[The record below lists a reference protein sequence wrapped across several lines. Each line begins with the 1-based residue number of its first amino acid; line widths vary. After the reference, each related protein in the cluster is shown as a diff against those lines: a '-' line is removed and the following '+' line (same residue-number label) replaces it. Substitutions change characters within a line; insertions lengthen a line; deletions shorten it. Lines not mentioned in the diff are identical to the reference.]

1 MNNSVFP
8 LVFNRFEQNFANFL
22 YHLSPGAPES
32 LRTAAALAARAVSQ
46 QHVCCRLDMPQ
57 LYFDGRVPAFIPSVE
72 SWRADLLRCP
82 AVVSSEAAT
91 PLVLQGNRLYLQ
103 RYYLCEREL
112 AETIRRFATRK
123 SDFDP
128 VATGAALQP
137 LFPHAEQ
144 PGSPEF
150 RQRLAA
156 FAAVR
161 GRLAVISGGP
171 GTGKTYT
178 AARILALH
186 AELAQ
191 IAHRPAPRLMLAAP
205 TGKAA
210 ARLTQSIAAAAM
222 TPTPPAAV
230 TLHRLLG
237 ITPEFPEGR
246 RNHRQPL
253 PVDVAVV
260 DEVSMVPLTLLN
272 AFFSALPDHASVIL
286 LGDMHQL
293 SSVEPGC
300 VFGDLCR
307 AGQPEAYTMEFFND
321 YRSAFGNGL
330 EDFSQT
336 TARLA
341 DATVELTV
349 SRRFNATGGIGRLA
363 EVVKNAHT
371 RHDVDNIRQ
380 LIRQFSN
387 ELTELPCPE
396 NSDSF
401 RRSGTT
407 ELRRL
412 IREHYR
418 PLLLAETAEAALA
431 ALDRFRILTA
441 TRVGPF
447 GSETLNRLVYEW
459 LGKPQSENGTTA
471 FFRGRPLLIVE
482 NDRDADLF
490 NGDTGIVFPAPDG
503 RLAACF
509 PARDGQGGVRFVP
522 LSLLPRHETAF
533 AMTVHKSQG
542 SEFDEL
548 LLLLPDRPELFN
560 RELVY
565 TAITRTRRHLFM
577 QFLPEALSAGILHDA
592 MRTSGLVEQLT
603 AQEAATSGSPSL
615 RSE

>member
-1 MNNSVFP
+1 
-8 LVFNRFEQNFANFL
+8 
-22 YHLSPGAPES
+22 
-32 LRTAAALAARAVSQ
+32 
-46 QHVCCRLDMPQ
+46 
-57 LYFDGRVPAFIPSVE
+57 
-72 SWRADLLRCP
+72 
-82 AVVSSEAAT
+82 
-91 PLVLQGNRLYLQ
+91 
-103 RYYLCEREL
+103 
-112 AETIRRFATRK
+112 
-123 SDFDP
+123 
-128 VATGAALQP
+128 
-137 LFPHAEQ
+137 
-144 PGSPEF
+144 
-150 RQRLAA
+150 
-156 FAAVR
+156 
-161 GRLAVISGGP
+161 
-171 GTGKTYT
+171 
-178 AARILALH
+178 
-186 AELAQ
+186 
-191 IAHRPAPRLMLAAP
+191 
-205 TGKAA
+205 
-210 ARLTQSIAAAAM
+210 
-222 TPTPPAAV
+222 
-230 TLHRLLG
+230 
-237 ITPEFPEGR
+237 
-246 RNHRQPL
+246 
-253 PVDVAVV
+253 
-260 DEVSMVPLTLLN
+260 
-272 AFFSALPDHASVIL
+272 
-286 LGDMHQL
+286 
-293 SSVEPGC
+293 
-300 VFGDLCR
+300 
-307 AGQPEAYTMEFFND
+307 MEFFND

-363 EVVKNAHT
+363 EVVKNART

-459 LGKPQSENGTTA
+459 LGKPQTGNGTTA